1 MSNIMKHIYK
11 HIFAVLT
18 VIFAGMWSH
27 MAMAQ
32 ATVTMPL
39 TGNTNVNNCIV
50 NFYDDGGVGGNYSN
64 NVNGTVTFTPATAG
78 TQISTTFSAFSL
90 ENNAD
95 FLYIYNG
102 NSTTAPLLGVYTGT
116 TLPPTITANNATG
129 ALTFKMVTDAVNTS
143 TGFAATITCLIPCSI
158 DSISFTTSPAHV
170 QNGVNRVVKAC
181 IGQNI
186 FFNGVPTYALNS
198 DTTNTVY
205 KWEMG
210 DGTVYNTKT
219 VNHNYGTTGIYN
231 VVLRVTDTHAICTKV
246 KALKV
251 FVSQVPDF
259 TGTGPV
265 RDTICQNDSVQFLG
279 LVNFK
284 KVKEICAPPIADT
297 TFLPDGNGV
306 SYMTSI
312 TADCFGPADVIT
324 QASDVARIYI
334 NMEHSFLG
342 DLEMKIICPN
352 GQSSILKE
360 YPNGGGTFLGGPND
374 PGPGDNIPGI
384 GWTYEFRQNATWGTM
399 LQQNIPAFL
408 VPSPGLTPGSSL
420 PQGAYKP
427 TQNFSNLIGC
437 PLNGSWSLQ
446 ITDNLGSD
454 NGFIFFWGIEFAPNF
469 QSNLDSFQNVAVST
483 SWSPDPTIISTS
495 GSNMWAKIDTFG
507 TKCYTFNVT
516 NDFGC
521 SYDTTVCVF
530 VKQMPFTELYDSICP
545 WQDMFG
551 YTETGTYIDTFPALN
566 GCDSLRILHLFK
578 RPIVDSVS
586 LGLDRVFCQYDS
598 VRLEPMVLPYAS
610 NYIYE
615 WRRFPG
621 IQPISYDANYLYVA
635 QQTETYVLSV
645 KPPLGCFLS
654 DTVQVIVNPG
664 DFLTMQQTDTGICPR
679 TPIQL
684 KADGASSYEWT
695 PSLYLD
701 NPNVGN
707 PVALP
712 TTTTTYRVVGTS
724 DKGCTD
730 TQFVTITIHPEAV
743 ISLPDSINI
752 YPGEVY
758 FMEPGG
764 NCVYFQWFPDAG
776 LSSAVISN
784 PKVNPDVNTRYFVT
798 AKTEYGCTVN
808 DSVDVLVQETV
819 IDMPNA
825 FAPNSHQFKASMRGI
840 AKLNSFQIFNRWG
853 EKVFE
858 TTDINKG
865 WDGMFNGQP
874 QAMGTYVY
882 IIDGVTKEGK
892 SFKKTGSVTLVR

>member
-1 MSNIMKHIYK
+1 MNNIYK
-11 HIFAVLT
+11 HLFAVLS
-18 VIFAGMWSH
+18 VIFAGMLSH
-27 MAMAQ
+27 VAMAQ
-32 ATVTMPL
+32 TTITMPL
-39 TGNTNVNNCIV
+39 TGTNNVSNCIV
-50 NFYDDGGVGGNYSN
+50 NFYDDGGATGNYSN
-64 NVNGTVTFTPATAG
+64 NVNGTTVFTPATPG

-95 FLYIYNG
+95 FLYVYNG
-102 NSTTAPLLGVYTGT
+102 NSTAAPLLGAYTGT

-129 ALTFKMVTDAVNTS
+129 SLTFKMVSDAVNTS

-158 DSISFTTSPAHV
+158 DTIAFTTSPAHV
-170 QNGVNRVVKAC
+170 QSGTNRVVKSC
-181 IGQNI
+181 INQSI
-186 FFNGVPTYALNS
+186 FFNGVPSYVLNS
-198 DTTNTVY
+198 DTTNTIY

-210 DGTVYNTKT
+210 DGTIYNTKT
-219 VNHNYGTTGIYN
+219 VNHAYGATGIYN

-251 FVSQVPDF
+251 FVSQVANF
-259 TGTGPV
+259 TGTGPE
-265 RDTICQNDSVQFLG
+265 RDTICQNDT
-279 LVNFK
+279 VNFFGIFDFK
-284 KVKEICAPPIADT
+284 KVREICAPPIADT
-297 TFLPDGNGV
+297 TFLPDGSGV

-324 QASDVARIYI
+324 QASDLARVYV
-334 NMEHSFLG
+334 NMEHSYLG

-352 GQSSILKE
+352 GQSSVLKE

-384 GWTYEFRQNATWGTM
+384 GWTYEFRQSAAWGTM
-399 LQQNIPAFL
+399 LQQNGVAGFL

-427 TQNFSNLIGC
+427 FQNFSSLIGC

-446 ITDNLGSD
+446 ITDNLASD
-454 NGFIFFWGIEFAPNF
+454 NGFIFFWGLEFAPNF
-469 QSNLDSFQNVAVST
+469 QSNLDSFKNYAVDSF
-483 SWSPDPTIISTS
+483 WNNDPTIIARN
-495 GSNMWAKIDTFG
+495 GGNMTARIDTFG
-507 TKCYTFNVT
+507 TKCYTFTVK

-521 SYDTTVCVF
+521 FYDTTVCVF
-530 VKQMPFTELYDSICP
+530 VKQMPFVEIYDSICP

-551 YTETGTYIDTFPALN
+551 YTETGTYVDTFPAMN

-586 LGLDRVFCQYDS
+586 LGLDRIVCQYDS

-621 IQPISYDANYLYVA
+621 IQPISNEANYLYTA

-645 KPPLGCFLS
+645 KPPLGCFIS
-654 DTVQVIVNPG
+654 DTVQVVVNPG
-664 DFLTMQQTDTGICPR
+664 DFLKMYQTDTGICPR
-679 TPIQL
+679 SPVQL
-684 KADGASSYEWT
+684 KADGAQSYHWS
-695 PSLYLD
+695 PSLNLS
-701 NPNVGN
+701 NPNIAN
-707 PVALP
+707 PIATP
-712 TTTTTYRVVGTS
+712 TTTTQYQLIGTS

-730 TQFVTITIHPEAV
+730 TQLVTITVHPDAV
-743 ISLPDSINI
+743 ITLPDSINV

-776 LSSAVISN
+776 LSSATASN
-784 PKVNPDVNTRYFVT
+784 PKVNPEVNTRYFVT
-798 AKTEYGCTVN
+798 ARTENGCSVS
-808 DSVDVLVQETV
+808 DSVDVLVKQTV

-825 FAPNSHQFKASMRGI
+825 FTPNNSSFKASLRGI

-865 WDGMFNGQP
+865 WDGSFNGKP
-874 QAMGTYVY
+874 QAMGSYVY
-882 IIDGVTKEGK
+882 IIDAVTTEGK
-892 SFKKTGSVTLVR
+892 PFKKTGTITLVR